1 MTSPA
6 RRFAGSLILV
16 IFLLVYVFFA
26 TAVGDVVVASKS
38 GWVQFA
44 YFVVA
49 GLAWVPVAGLIVR
62 WMYRQ
67 VGRPKA

>member
-62 WMYRQ
+62 WMYRR

>member
-1 MTSPA
+1 MTSA
-6 RRFAGSLILV
+6 TRRFVGSAVLV

-26 TAVGDVVVASKS
+26 TAVGDVMVASKS

-49 GLAWVPVAGLIVR
+49 GLAWVPPAALIVR
-62 WMYRQ
+62 WMYRPIA
-67 VGRPKA
+67 PKA

>member
-16 IFLLVYVFFA
+16 VWVVVYIFFA
-26 TAVGDVVVASKS
+26 TAIGDVVVASKS

-49 GLAWVPVAGLIVR
+49 GLAWVAPAAVLVR
-62 WMYRQ
+62 WMYRP
-67 VGRPKA
+67 VDRRGE

>member
-62 WMYRQ
+62 WMYRPI
-67 VGRPKA
+67 GRPKA

>member
-38 GWVQFA
+38 GWIQFA
-44 YFVVA
+44 YFIVA
-49 GLAWVPVAGLIVR
+49 GLAWVPVAGLIVW
-62 WMYRQ
+62 WMYRP